1 MVGATADRR
10 FDAAAAAAAAAVD
23 EDETAPEAAAETADE
38 AAWVKP
44 LVLARLP
51 LRSLVTAS

>member
-10 FDAAAAAAAAAVD
+10 FDAAAAAAAADAVD
-23 EDETAPEAAAETADE
+23 DEVAPEAAAETADE

-44 LVLARLP
+44 LVLAKLP
-51 LRSLVTAS
+51 LRSLAS